1 MYIWKK
7 NGDIYIDIRMLV
19 IGTDFGNEKNSLFET
34 KIFQILNINLEKKF
48 KFYYLKELEIY

>member
-19 IGTDFGNEKNSLFET
+19 IGTDFGNEKIACLRL
-34 KIFQILNINLEKKF
+34 KIFR
-48 KFYYLKELEIY
+48 Y